1 MEQQIGFIIDENTK
15 TAIAVLFTNI
25 INADG
30 IVYESELSC
39 LKEIRHKYS
48 LTTTH
53 FKDVKTMSLAT
64 AINKIITTSKKK
76 GDKLYGMICDDMVKV
91 ASVNGSVSSEE
102 AMICLAFRY
111 AY

>member
-30 IVYESELSC
+30 IVYESELSV

-76 GDKLYGMICDDMVKV
+76 GGQTVWHDL
-91 ASVNGSVSSEE
+91 
-102 AMICLAFRY
+102 
-111 AY
+111 

>member
-53 FKDVKTMSLAT
+53 FKDEKTM
-64 AINKIITTSKKK
+64 
-76 GDKLYGMICDDMVKV
+76 
-91 ASVNGSVSSEE
+91 
-102 AMICLAFRY
+102 
-111 AY
+111 